1 MYRWLSSGTFFA
13 HFFNERGNTFFWSA
27 ATSETSTTYMFET
40 AVKTD
45 GDAGIIAWWKDVDN
59 NAYIGFDTK
68 NHNWYLRTIINGKE
82 KEEYFTLPKD
92 FRWGVYHHLR
102 IERNQDCLKVWLDEI
117 PSPQKHLFT
126 KIIPVTEP
134 GVPGVFDRTK
144 KALFEGVT
152 YTIGFDDDRIQLKEH
167 SEILKGDFLDH
178 YEFSFQLSGLS
189 DCKMSGSYPV
199 YVDKDN

>member
-1 MYRWLSSGTFFA
+1 M
-13 HFFNERGNTFFWSA
+13 
-27 ATSETSTTYMFET
+27 
-40 AVKTD
+40 
-45 GDAGIIAWWKDVDN
+45 DN

-199 YVDKDN
+199 YVDKDNYVKAQFNGITRMLEVVVVKQGQQILDKKISVGTFTNGLS